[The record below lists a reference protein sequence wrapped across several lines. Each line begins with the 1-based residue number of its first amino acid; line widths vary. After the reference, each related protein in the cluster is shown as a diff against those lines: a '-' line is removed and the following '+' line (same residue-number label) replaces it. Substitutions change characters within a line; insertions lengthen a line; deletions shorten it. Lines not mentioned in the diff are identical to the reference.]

1 MARIDFSD
9 PIASMSGRFSDRDK
23 VYMRTR
29 YGRTHA
35 YAVKRPYEGPRTE
48 QQKTNSSSFGEVSK
62 QVHAEM
68 SDPVRRAYWEKEF
81 AAYTKKYNPPSK
93 RPESSNC
100 IPVYNSRRPS
110 TIKSLYG
117 YIFHT
122 LYTQLKQSEQSQ
134 QPEQSQQTPQSPQS
148 DQSE

>member
-1 MARIDFSD
+1 MAKIEFVD
-9 PIASMSGRFSDRDK
+9 PIASISGRLSCKDK

-35 YAVKRPYEGPRTE
+35 YIIQNPCTEPRTE
-48 QQKTNSSSFGEVSK
+48 QQKSNSAAFGALSK

-81 AAYTKKYNPPSK
+81 AAYTKRYNPRSK
-93 RPESSNC
+93 RPASSNLV
-100 IPVYNSRRPS
+100 PVYNSRRPS
-110 TIKSLYG
+110 VIKTLYG

-122 LYTQLKQSEQSQ
+122 LHTRSL
-134 QPEQSQQTPQSPQS
+134 PTDTPSNS
-148 DQSE
+148 

>member
-1 MARIDFSD
+1 MAKIDFTD
-9 PIASMSGRFSDRDK
+9 PIASMSGRLSSKDK

-35 YAVKRPYEGPRTE
+35 YVVKNPCTEPRTE
-48 QQKTNSSSFGEVSK
+48 QQKSNSASFGAVSK

-81 AAYTKKYNPPSK
+81 AAYTKRYNLSSK
-93 RPESSNC
+93 RPSSSNL

-110 TIKSLYG
+110 VIKSLYG

-122 LYTQLKQSEQSQ
+122 LHTQSHQTEAQSNPTEDQLN
-134 QPEQSQQTPQSPQS
+134 QT
-148 DQSE
+148 E